1 VHRRPDPLRPR
12 RCAGTPFT
20 VAASLALTVGLLGS
34 ATDAHAA
41 AAPTVSPSPTAST
54 GVNTPALSATSRGE
68 LVLVPGEKPAVGTQ
82 VKWFVTVTNTG
93 DVPLTDIARALVEVP
108 FTLEPGQT
116 REVTLTNTLDQKNLT
131 NGYVDLDALV
141 SGATP
146 TGARV
151 GADLLARLPL
161 LAPAPTPT
169 TSAPGPTTSA
179 PSPTTPAPV
188 PAGQGAFTATARG
201 ELVLK
206 PGEKPTVGTEV
217 RWTITVINTGDV
229 PLDDVARRFA
239 GPGLRLEP
247 GQARELTSSTT
258 LDQERFVDGY
268 ANLDEFTLATTPD
281 GASVSARISGRLTLP
296 SPSPT
301 TPAPVPAGQGA
312 LTATARGELVLK
324 PGEKPTVGT
333 EVRWTITV
341 INTGDVPLDDVAYP
355 IAGYHLVL
363 KPGQA
368 RELTSSS
375 SLDQEQLAH
384 GYADLDVFT
393 GATTPDGGRVS
404 ARINGLLALPGPTP
418 RPTTPAPASAL
429 PGPSPATP
437 ARALVAPAPAP

>member
-1 VHRRPDPLRPR
+1 MHRRPDPLRPR

-34 ATDAHAA
+34 ATAAHAA
-41 AAPTVSPSPTAST
+41 VAPTATPTPTASA
-54 GVNTPALSATSRGE
+54 GVITPALSATSRGE

-93 DVPLTDIARALVEVP
+93 DVPLTDVAPALVEVP

-116 REVTLTNTLDQKNLT
+116 REVTLTSTLDQKNLT
-131 NGYVDLDALV
+131 NGYADLDALV

-161 LAPAPTPT
+161 STPTPT
-169 TSAPGPTTSA
+169 
-179 PSPTTPAPV
+179 PTTPAPV
-188 PAGQGAFTATARG
+188 PAGQGALTATVRG

-217 RWTITVINTGDV
+217 KWTITVTNTGDV
-229 PLDDVARRFA
+229 PLDDTASKFA
-239 GPGLRLEP
+239 GPGLHLEP

-258 LDQERFVDGY
+258 LDQERLATGF
-268 ANLDEFTLATTPD
+268 ANLDDFATATRPD
-281 GASVSARISGRLTLP
+281 GALIAARLSGRLDLP

-301 TPAPVPAGQGA
+301 TSAPVPAGQGV

-333 EVRWTITV
+333 EVKWTITLT
-341 INTGDVPLDDVAYP
+341 NTGDVPLDDVAFP
-355 IAGYHLVL
+355 IAGYRLVL
-363 KPGQA
+363 KPGQS
-368 RELTSSS
+368 RDLTSSTI
-375 SLDQEQLAH
+375 LDQKLLAA
-384 GYADLDVFT
+384 GYQDLDVFT
-393 GATTPDGGRVS
+393 GATIRDGARVS
-404 ARINGLLALPGPTP
+404 ARIRGLLVLPSPTP
-418 RPTTPAPASAL
+418 SPTAPAPASAL

-437 ARALVAPAPAP
+437 ALAPAAPVPAT